1 MEIELKDV
9 IKGIEDGS
17 ITNLDDI
24 IFSSDELLTKD
35 NNGLT
40 FLEKIFDK
48 GMSLNYRTEE
58 EIKNNIEIAYIY
70 CKYNKLIYFFD
81 LEEESLFSKKN
92 DKKYIEYF
100 IENKSISQRL
110 INKIINKIN
119 KHLEIIDLL
128 IDKNKINYC
137 EFLSP
142 EIINKLTQ
150 KNNDGVYTIEKYLN
164 NKKVSDKLL
173 YLINDPNVLIELSRK
188 YNNMEFLKKAN
199 VNALLYQNQNGD
211 SFLEFLINKVHVTPD
226 LLTNVPKNTE
236 LIRFLINNN
245 LYEYLVLAEEDTLLV
260 EIEQNKTLL
269 EYLIENEHP
278 PEFKDGVWKEKTLK
292 ILKDKNKLELPNNVN
307 YRLLLKSSKDVF
319 GLDTSNENKTVL
331 EYMLDNGCNPLKNA
345 SFVSEE
351 FAKMLYNKKR
361 PDLLVKVSTEKL
373 LENLDGNNTYFDYIL
388 ESIKENK
395 IKQNLRDLFPRSLNL
410 NLDTIVKYYLKI
422 AEHGMIDYIID
433 LTEDNLLKKYGEKT
447 LLDGLLEANSS
458 LTLDVILTKMVKS
471 NPKIAVILESKGIKQ
486 KNVDISSNNPNYTAE
501 YLEKE
506 QNKLGI
512 GPLPQEGEF
521 LLKQLEQLFS
531 FDGKSDE
538 ELISALISGY
548 RQSLFVNYELN
559 IKEIQNL
566 IKVKQENIDTFF
578 YLKVDKGAYFSPSK
592 GSVFSSSSV
601 VGTILHETGH
611 ALHYYL
617 TKNAV
622 PENYQEIISNVR
634 FNPTVLEKVE
644 KFSNEYDER
653 RNGVSSLVEQK
664 YKSFFEKYYN
674 ENKKNEIR
682 EFILKEK
689 ETKKN
694 EFNKLG
700 IQDEQ
705 LEIIL
710 NGMYTEEEYIEHQK
724 RIFQRESTSAITRSE
739 FGGFMAI
746 GDILDAIYEG
756 QLYCEQLK
764 NQQGKNI
771 KGTSG
776 HGIAYYYDTNHGF
789 DEMVANFASISK
801 SKDSIKNLNLLREI
815 VGDEMYNMLSEFYY
829 NNIVNKEENL
839 ETRKSIGGK

>member
-1 MEIELKDV
+1 MVVELQDILNEIEN
-9 IKGIEDGS
+9 GIR
-17 ITNLDDI
+17 TNLYDLT
-24 IFSSDELLTKD
+24 FSIEELLTKD
-35 NNGLT
+35 NNGIT

-48 GMSLNYRTEE
+48 GMSLNYKTENL
-58 EIKNNIEIAYIY
+58 IKNNAEIAYIY
-70 CKYNKLIYFFD
+70 CKYNKSIFSFD

-92 DKKYIEYF
+92 DKTFIEYF
-100 IENKSISQRL
+100 IENKRITSKL
-110 INKIINKIN
+110 INKIT
-119 KHLEIIDLL
+119 KHFEIIDLL
-128 IDKNKINYC
+128 IDKDEIYYC

-173 YLINDPNVLIELSRK
+173 YLINDPNILIELSRK

-211 SFLEFLINKVHVTPD
+211 SFLEFLINNVHVTPD

-260 EIEQNKTLL
+260 EIEQDKTLL

-278 PEFKDGVWKEKTLK
+278 PEFKFNVQEEKTLK
-292 ILKDKNKLELPNNVN
+292 ILKDKNKLELPNKVFG
-307 YRLLLKSSKDVF
+307 RLLLKSSKDVF

-351 FAKMLYNKKR
+351 LAKILYNKKR

-538 ELISALISGY
+538 EIISALISGY

-578 YLKVDKGAYFSPSK
+578 YLKVDKGSYFSPSK
-592 GSVFSSSSV
+592 GSVFCDNTFV
-601 VGTILHETGH
+601 EVILHETGH

-653 RNGVSSLVEQK
+653 YNGVSSLVEQK
-664 YKSFFEKYYN
+664 YKSFFESYYN

-682 EFILKEK
+682 QFISKEK
-689 ETKKN
+689 EEKKE
-694 EFNKLG
+694 EFKKLG
-700 IQDEQ
+700 IPSEQ
-705 LEIIL
+705 LDIIL
-710 NGMYTEEEYIEHQK
+710 NEMFTEEEYIAHQK
-724 RIFQRESTSAITRSE
+724 RMFINENVDATLRSE

-746 GDILDAIYEG
+746 GDILDAIYDG
-756 QLYCEQLK
+756 HLCSGQLK
-764 NQQGKNI
+764 NQ
-771 KGTSG
+771 KGEKIMETAG

-789 DEMVANFASISK
+789 AEMVANFASISK
-801 SKDSIKNLNLLREI
+801 SKDSIQNLNLLREI
-815 VGDEMYNMLSEFYY
+815 VGDEIYNMLSEFYY